1 MNKSHAPSAAHRAQV
16 LVTPLLAFAAAL
28 AVIAA
33 IIALSSASPAA
44 SLVRFF
50 TAPFSSSWHIGN
62 ILNMAALLTFA
73 GIGSALALR
82 AGTFNL
88 GGEAQI
94 YASALVSAVI
104 LARFAPAGAA
114 AATGFQTAS
123 IWILALVAA
132 VAAGSFLGFIP
143 GVLRSRFA
151 ISELLSSF
159 LLSAALLPVIDYL
172 VAGPFRDTKGNLLA
186 TPVIAK
192 GFMMGT
198 ILEPSH
204 LNASFAVALALTVLV
219 WLFVSKTESG
229 YRIRMT
235 GIAPDFAR
243 FAGFPVARVT
253 VIGMTASG
261 AFHALTGFFAT
272 TGTWYRCH
280 EGMTAGMGWS
290 ALACAL
296 IARGNPLAVIPSAL
310 IFAWLESASETA
322 VISATV
328 SFDPTPLLLAVV
340 FLIISARHISARRPA

>member
-1 MNKSHAPSAAHRAQV
+1 MKKNLTLSVAHREQS
-16 LVTPLLAFAAAL
+16 LITPLLAFTSAL
-28 AVIAA
+28 VVIAA
-33 IIALSSASPAA
+33 IIALSSASPVA
-44 SLVRFF
+44 SLSRFF

-62 ILNMAALLTFA
+62 ILDMAALLIFA

-82 AGTFNL
+82 AGAFNL

-114 AATGFQTAS
+114 AATSFQTALV
-123 IWILALVAA
+123 WILALIAA
-132 VAAGSFLGFIP
+132 IVTGSLLGFIP
-143 GVLRSRFA
+143 GYLRSRFS

-159 LLSAALLPVIDYL
+159 LLSAALLPIIDYL
-172 VAGPFRDTKGNLLA
+172 VSGPFRDTKGNLLA
-186 TPVIAK
+186 TPEIAE
-192 GFMMGT
+192 GFRMGT
-198 ILEPSH
+198 LLEPSR
-204 LNASFAVALALTVLV
+204 LNASFAVALVLAALV
-219 WLFVSKTESG
+219 WFFVSKTASG
-229 YRIRMT
+229 YRLRMT

-261 AFHALTGFFAT
+261 AFHALAGFFAT

-280 EGMTAGMGWS
+280 EGMSAGMGWS

-296 IARGNPLAVIPSAL
+296 IARGNPFAVIPAAL

-322 VISATV
+322 VISASV

-340 FLIISARHISARRPA
+340 FLIISARHLSARRPA